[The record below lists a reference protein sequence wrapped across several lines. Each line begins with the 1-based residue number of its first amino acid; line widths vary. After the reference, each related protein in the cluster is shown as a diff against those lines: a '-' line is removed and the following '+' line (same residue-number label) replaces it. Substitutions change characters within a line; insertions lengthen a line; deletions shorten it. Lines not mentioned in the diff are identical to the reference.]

1 MDGFYNSTRGG
12 FKVENY
18 VIKAMCNIT
27 GKRLNLKQKG
37 IVGYK
42 QIFSAV
48 VAFSCLLCSAR
59 ASSENYELI
68 TVEHGLPHNIVLSLL
83 QDSEGFIWIGTY
95 NGLCVYNGNRIIT
108 HKNVFDTTISQN
120 WFHAIET
127 LFEDSRKN
135 IWIGSRGGI
144 VSCYNRATQSFKA
157 YPEMNPKL
165 SRINCFFEDDKG
177 RVWLGDMN
185 GRLVRI
191 YPDISSERISKEQIL
206 ALGQCHSDTLVA
218 LTSKEALCYA
228 ISKRQAIPMGVKGL
242 PANIQQGY
250 SIDRKMAAQSD
261 RGFSLVDICRRTV
274 ERAPFF
280 PANLLSTMLSR
291 ILFTKDNRYYYTD
304 ALNINEYRM
313 NGTLIDSFRI
323 SDNEC
328 YNPNLVLNCLLED
341 KSGLLWLGTNS
352 GLYKVDRKKYKFRK
366 YSQSNISGKISD
378 NYVRAIYADKY
389 DDIWIGFKGGKINKL
404 RYDTVQKQYG
414 LHRVYTAKPPYQT
427 VTINAFC
434 PLDNK
439 GDVLAG
445 GESGLFAIRS
455 NSPELVRFMP
465 DVIPDSVIE
474 VWALHRDASGNI
486 WIGTHQAGL
495 YIVSPTTK
503 KVYHYTRHDGSG
515 LTDNAV
521 WTIYRDTV
529 GDVWIGTDNGLCKV
543 IFPYD
548 VSRLQ
553 FSEYSLGGKNN
564 VGVWSI
570 VNDRRGNLW
579 IGTTGYGIFR
589 LSNNQRECT
598 SYGNTPENVIS
609 SIVPDK
615 QGNVWVG
622 TVNGLYQYIYKANKF
637 IRYDESD
644 GLESSDFNF
653 KAAGES
659 NSGQL
664 FFGGKTGMIS
674 FDPRNVG
681 SNGIVPPVVRITSIL
696 AAGREIPYSPY
707 NGKLLELPH
716 NQNFIT
722 ISLSI
727 PEYTKPGKHMYRYQ
741 LKNFDP
747 GWNYTNNENPQAV
760 YTNIPPGEYRF
771 VIQGSADGL
780 HWGEQNTPLSI
791 NIIPAIW
798 QRRVFHILTAVS
810 LILAVSLIVYWRVKK
825 RIQAERTQHMVEKRM
840 AELELNALQTQ
851 MNPHFIFN
859 TISSIQHFVLNKD
872 EITAYSY
879 LTNFARLMRLF
890 LESSKNR
897 FITLKMETELLELYL
912 SLEKLRYENRVNY
925 KLSVATGLD
934 LEGICIP
941 PMLLQPF
948 IENAIKH
955 GLANKIAGG
964 ILLAGIG
971 LYKDDSSYIHCVIDD
986 NGIGRVQAA
995 RMKKQSKN
1003 EHISRGMEIVV
1014 ERIKT
1019 YNFISGKTIT
1029 FKIVDKSH
1037 PEVGT
1042 RVEIFIPVSR
1052 CQ

>member
-1 MDGFYNSTRGG
+1 
-12 FKVENY
+12 
-18 VIKAMCNIT
+18 MCNIT

-42 QIFSAV
+42 QIFTALM
-48 VAFSCLLCSAR
+48 AFSCLLCSAR

-68 TVEHGLPHNIVLSLL
+68 TVEDGLPHNIVLSLL

-95 NGLCVYNGNRIIT
+95 NGLCEYNGNRIIT

-144 VSCYNRATQSFKA
+144 VSCYNRATQSFRA

-165 SRINCFFEDDKG
+165 SRITCFFEDDKG
-177 RVWLGDMN
+177 QVWLGDMN
-185 GRLVRI
+185 GRLVRV
-191 YPDISSERISKEQIL
+191 YPDISSERISNDQIL

-218 LTSKEALCYA
+218 LTSKEVLYYA
-228 ISKRQAIPMGVKGL
+228 ISKKQAIHIDIKGL
-242 PANIQQGY
+242 PFNIQQGY
-250 SIDRKMAAQSD
+250 SVDGKMAAQTYK
-261 RGFSLVDICRRTV
+261 GFSLVDICSRAV
-274 ERAPFF
+274 ERVPSL
-280 PANLLSTMLSR
+280 PGNLSSTMLCR
-291 ILFTKDNRYYYTD
+291 LLFTKDSRYYYTD
-304 ALNINEYRM
+304 AININEYRM
-313 NGTLIDSFRI
+313 NGALIDSFRI

-341 KSGLLWLGTNS
+341 RSGILWLGTNT

-389 DDIWIGFKGGKINKL
+389 DDIWIGFKGGGINKL
-404 RYDTVQKQYG
+404 HYDTVRKQYA
-414 LHRVYTAKPPYQT
+414 LHRVYTVEPPHQA

-434 PLDNK
+434 PLDN
-439 GDVLAG
+439 GTVLAG
-445 GESGLFAIRS
+445 GESGLFAIS
-455 NSPELVRFMP
+455 SISQQFVRFMP
-465 DVIPDSVIE
+465 QVIPDSVLEI
-474 VWALHRDASGNI
+474 WALHRDVGGNI
-486 WIGTHQAGL
+486 WIGTHQGGL
-495 YIVSPTTK
+495 YIVSPTTQK
-503 KVYHYTRHDGSG
+503 IYHYTRHDGSG
-515 LTDNAV
+515 LTDNAI
-521 WTIYRDTV
+521 WTIYKDKI

-543 IFPYD
+543 TYPYD
-548 VSRLQ
+548 VSRLR
-553 FSEYSLGGKNN
+553 FIEYSLGDKSN

-570 VNDRRGNLW
+570 VNDRSGNLW

-589 LSNNQRECT
+589 LHNNGRECI
-598 SYGNTPENVIS
+598 SYGNIPENVIS

-622 TVNGLYQYIYKANKF
+622 TVNGLYQYIYKADKF

-644 GLESSDFNF
+644 GLASSDFNF
-653 KAAGES
+653 KAAAES
-659 NSGQL
+659 NTGQL

-674 FDPRNVG
+674 FDPREVG
-681 SNGIVPPVVRITSIL
+681 SKGIESHVVRITSIVV
-696 AAGREIPYSPY
+696 AGREIPYSPY
-707 NGKLLELPH
+707 AGKLLELPH

-727 PEYTKPGKHMYRYQ
+727 PEYTKPAKHRYRYQ

-760 YTNIPPGEYRF
+760 YTNIPPGEYLF
-771 VIQGSADGL
+771 IIQGSADGV
-780 HWGEQNTPLSI
+780 HWGKEETQLLI

-798 QRRVFHILTAVS
+798 QRRVFHILFAAS
-810 LILAVSLIVYWRVKK
+810 LILAVSLIVYRRVKK
-825 RIQAERTQHMVEKRM
+825 RIHTERTRHLVEKRM
-840 AELELNALQTQ
+840 AELELSALQTQ

-859 TISSIQHFVLNKD
+859 TISSIQHFVLNKN

-879 LTNFARLMRLF
+879 LTKFARLMRLF

-912 SLEKLRYENRVNY
+912 SLEKLRYENKVNY
-925 KLSVATGLD
+925 QLRIAPELN
-934 LEGICIP
+934 LEAICIP

-955 GLANKIAGG
+955 GLANKAANGM
-964 ILLAGIG
+964 LLVEIR
-971 LYKDDSSYIHCVIDD
+971 LWDEDSSYIHCVIDD
-986 NGIGRVQAA
+986 NGIGREQAA
-995 RMKKQSKN
+995 RIKKQSKN
-1003 EHISRGMEIVV
+1003 EHISRGMEIVA

-1029 FKIVDKSH
+1029 FRITDKSH

-1042 RVEIFIPVSR
+1042 KADIFIPVSR

>member
-1 MDGFYNSTRGG
+1 
-12 FKVENY
+12 
-18 VIKAMCNIT
+18 MCNIT

-42 QIFSAV
+42 QIFSV
-48 VAFSCLLCSAR
+48 LVAFSCLLCSAR

-95 NGLCVYNGNRIIT
+95 NGLCEYNGNRVII

-144 VSCYNRATQSFKA
+144 VSCYNRATQAFMA
-157 YPEMNPKL
+157 YPEMSPKL

-177 RVWLGDMN
+177 QVWLGDMN
-185 GRLVRI
+185 GRLVRV
-191 YPDISSERISKEQIL
+191 YPDIRPERISKEQIL
-206 ALGQCHSDTLVA
+206 ALGQCHSDTLIA
-218 LTSKEALCYA
+218 LTSNEVLYYT
-228 ISKRQAIPMGVKGL
+228 ISKNKTTPLGIKGL
-242 PANIQQGY
+242 PANVQQGY
-250 SIDRKMAAQSD
+250 TIDGKMAAQSD
-261 RGFSLVDICRRTV
+261 EGFSLVDICRRTV
-274 ERAPFF
+274 ERALSQPG
-280 PANLLSTMLSR
+280 NLSSTVLSGLV
-291 ILFTKDNRYYYTD
+291 FTKDNRYYYTD
-304 ALNINEYRM
+304 AININEYRI
-313 NGTLIDSFRI
+313 NGDLIDSFRI
-323 SDNEC
+323 SDDEC

-341 KSGLLWLGTNS
+341 RSGLLWLGTNS
-352 GLYKVDRKKYKFRK
+352 GLYKVDRKKHKFKK

-378 NYVRAIYADKY
+378 NYVRAIYADKH

-404 RYDTVQKQYG
+404 RYDTVQKQYA
-414 LHRVYTAKPPYQT
+414 LRHVYNFKVPYQAI
-427 VTINAFC
+427 TINAFC
-434 PLDNK
+434 PLDNM
-439 GDVLAG
+439 GGILAG
-445 GESGLFAIRS
+445 GESGLFAIGR
-455 NSPELVRFMP
+455 NSQQFVRFLP
-465 DVIPDSVIE
+465 DVIPDSVRE
-474 VWALHRDASGNI
+474 VWALHRDAEGNI
-486 WIGTHQAGL
+486 WIGTHQGGL
-495 YIVSPTTK
+495 YIVSPTAK
-503 KVYHYTRHDGSG
+503 KVYHYTLHDGSG

-521 WTIYRDTV
+521 WVIYRDTV
-529 GDVWIGTDNGLCKV
+529 GDIWMGTENGLCKV
-543 IFPYD
+543 TSPYD
-548 VSRLQ
+548 VSRLR
-553 FSEYSLGGKNN
+553 FTEYPLGGKNN
-564 VGVWSI
+564 VSVWSI
-570 VNDRRGNLW
+570 ANDKRGDLW
-579 IGTTGYGIFR
+579 IGTTGYGIFK
-589 LSNNQRECT
+589 LQNDQRECI
-598 SYGNTPENVIS
+598 SYGNKPGNVIS

-615 QGNVWVG
+615 QGNIWVG
-622 TVNGLYQYIYKANKF
+622 TVNGLYQYIYQEDEF

-644 GLESSDFNF
+644 GLTSSDFNF
-653 KAAGES
+653 KAATES
-659 NSGQL
+659 HTGQL

-674 FDPRNVG
+674 FAPGEIG
-681 SNGIVPPVVRITSIL
+681 SNRIMPPVVRITSIV
-696 AAGREIPYSPY
+696 AAGRKIPYSPY
-707 NGKLLELPH
+707 AGNLLELPH

-727 PEYTKPGKHMYRYQ
+727 PEYSKPAKHRYRYQ

-747 GWNYTNNENPQAV
+747 GWNYTNNENPRAV
-760 YTNIPPGEYRF
+760 YTNIPPGEYQF

-780 HWGEQNTPLSI
+780 YWGKEETQLLI

-798 QRRVFHILTAVS
+798 QRRVFHILFAAS

-825 RIQAERTQHMVEKRM
+825 RIHAERTRHLVEKRM

-859 TISSIQHFVLNKD
+859 TISSIQHFVLNKN

-879 LTNFARLMRLF
+879 LTKFARLMRLF

-912 SLEKLRYENRVNY
+912 SLEKLRYESKVNY
-925 KLSVATGLD
+925 QLIIPPGLKLEA
-934 LEGICIP
+934 ICMP

-955 GLANKIAGG
+955 GLANKAADGR
-964 ILLAGIG
+964 LLVEIG
-971 LYKDDSSYIHCVIDD
+971 LWADDLSYIHCIIDD
-986 NGIGRVQAA
+986 NGIGREQAA
-995 RMKKQSKN
+995 RIKKQRGNK
-1003 EHISRGMEIVV
+1003 HISRGMEIVA

-1042 RVEIFIPVSR
+1042 KVEIFIPVSR

>member
-1 MDGFYNSTRGG
+1 M
-12 FKVENY
+12 
-18 VIKAMCNIT
+18 
-27 GKRLNLKQKG
+27 
-37 IVGYK
+37 GYK
-42 QIFSAV
+42 QIFSALA
-48 VAFSCLLCSAR
+48 AFSCLLSVAR

-68 TVEHGLPHNIVLSLL
+68 TVEHGLPHNIVLSML

-95 NGLCVYNGNRIIT
+95 NGLCEYNGNRIIT
-108 HKNVFDTTISQN
+108 HKNVFDTTITQN

-144 VSCYNRATQSFKA
+144 VSCYNRSTQSFRA

-165 SRINCFFEDDKG
+165 SRISCFFEDDKG
-177 RVWLGDMN
+177 QVWLGDMN
-185 GRLVRI
+185 GRLVRV
-191 YPDISSERISKEQIL
+191 YPDISSEHISNEQIL
-206 ALGQCHSDTLVA
+206 ALGQCHTDTLVV
-218 LTSKEALCYA
+218 LTSKEVLYYS
-228 ISKRQAIPMGVKGL
+228 ISKRLVTAIDVKGL
-242 PANIQQGY
+242 PSNIQQGY
-250 SIDRKMAAQSD
+250 AFDGKMAAQSD
-261 RGFSLVDICRRTV
+261 KGFSLVDICSRTV
-274 ERAPFF
+274 ERAPSL
-280 PANLLSTMLSR
+280 PGNLSSTMLSKL
-291 ILFTKDNRYYYTD
+291 LFTKDNRYYFTD
-304 ALNINEYRM
+304 AININEYRM
-313 NGTLIDSFRI
+313 NGALIDSFRI

-341 KSGLLWLGTNS
+341 RSGILWLGTNT

-378 NYVRAIYADKY
+378 NYVRALYADKY

-404 RYDTVQKQYG
+404 HYDTTRKQYV
-414 LHRVYTAKPPYQT
+414 LHRVYTVEPPHQA
-427 VTINAFC
+427 VSISAFC
-434 PLDNK
+434 PLDN
-439 GDVLAG
+439 GTILAG
-445 GESGLFAIRS
+445 GEPGLFAIS
-455 NSPELVRFMP
+455 NSSQQFVRFMP
-465 DVIPDSVIE
+465 DVIPDSVLEI
-474 VWALHRDASGNI
+474 WALHKDVEGNI
-486 WIGTHQAGL
+486 WIGTHQGGL
-495 YIVSPTTK
+495 YIVSPTTRK
-503 KVYHYTRHDGSG
+503 LYHYTRHDGSG

-521 WTIYRDTV
+521 WTIYRDTD

-543 IFPYD
+543 TFPYD
-548 VSRLQ
+548 VSRLR
-553 FSEYSLGGKNN
+553 FSEYTLGDKSN

-570 VNDRRGNLW
+570 VNDKRGNLW

-589 LSNNQRECT
+589 LRNNGRECI
-598 SYGNTPENVIS
+598 SYGNRPENVIS

-615 QGNVWVG
+615 LGNIWVG

-644 GLESSDFNF
+644 GLASSDFNF
-653 KAAGES
+653 KAATES
-659 NSGQL
+659 NTGQL

-674 FDPRNVG
+674 FDPREVG
-681 SNGIVPPVVRITSIL
+681 GRRTVSPVVRITSIVV
-696 AAGREIPYSPY
+696 AGRKIPYSPY
-707 NGKLLELPH
+707 TGKLLELPH

-727 PEYTKPGKHMYRYQ
+727 PEYTKPGKHRYRYQ

-771 VIQGSADGL
+771 VIQGSADGQ
-780 HWGEQNTPLSI
+780 HWGKEETQLLV

-798 QRRVFHILTAVS
+798 QRRVFHILFAAS

-825 RIQAERTQHMVEKRM
+825 RIHTERTRHMVEKRM
-840 AELELNALQTQ
+840 AELELSALQTQ

-872 EITAYSY
+872 EVTAYSY
-879 LTNFARLMRLF
+879 LTKFARLMRLF

-912 SLEKLRYENRVNY
+912 SLEKLRYENKVNY
-925 KLSVATGLD
+925 QLIIAPELN
-934 LEGICIP
+934 LEAICIP

-955 GLANKIAGG
+955 GLANKAANGM
-964 ILLAGIG
+964 LLVEIG

-986 NGIGRVQAA
+986 NGIGREQSA
-995 RMKKQSKN
+995 RIKKQRGN
-1003 EHISRGMEIVV
+1003 EHISRGMEIVA

-1019 YNFISGKTIT
+1019 YNFISGKTII

-1042 RVEIFIPVSR
+1042 KVEMFIPVSR